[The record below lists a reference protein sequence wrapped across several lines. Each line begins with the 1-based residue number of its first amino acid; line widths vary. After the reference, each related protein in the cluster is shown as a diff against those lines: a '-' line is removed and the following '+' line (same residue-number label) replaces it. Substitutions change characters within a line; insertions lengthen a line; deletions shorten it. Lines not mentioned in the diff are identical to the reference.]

1 MKTIIFSIA
10 LSLALIAAAALAD
23 IGPEGGELETKNLI
37 GPCTGCQAAW
47 GSHD

>member
-10 LSLALIAAAALAD
+10 IALGLIAAAALAD
-23 IGPEGGELETKNLI
+23 IGPESAQSETKSLV